1 MFELAQ
7 KQTKAELVKNKFSV
21 TNIEETMSDLLGSL
35 SQAQHVADD
44 WVDSDDTPPE
54 SRDVSPAVSPK
65 NTTVDSTV
73 TTDVSQNVINN
84 IEIIISETGDN
95 DDDNEDDADNED
107 NTE

>member
-1 MFELAQ
+1 M
-7 KQTKAELVKNKFSV
+7 VKNKFSV

-73 TTDVSQNVINN
+73 TTDVSQNIINN

-95 DDDNEDDADNED
+95 DDDDDDADNEENED
-107 NTE
+107 